1 MQIKLLEK
9 ILEENNQPAFRTK
22 QIQKAIY
29 QDGISDF
36 SEITTIAKDLRE
48 LLDKKIKILSF
59 EAEKIL
65 VSSDKRSIKA
75 LLKLEDGNLIETVL
89 ISPKP
94 DVWSACISSQVG
106 CPLGCGFCATGRGG
120 FKRDLT
126 AEEISDQVLWWRMYL
141 KKNSSARNLIRPA
154 EGGAPSP
161 YKGEGNKVDT
171 IVFMGMGEPF
181 LNWENVNQS
190 LKNLTNHELFGFGS
204 RSISVSTAGIPE
216 GIEKMAAEFPQINL
230 AISLH
235 FPTDEQ
241 RNKFMP
247 INRKYNLDELRN
259 SLRNY
264 FKVSNRKVFMEYILL
279 SDINDSKDD
288 ADNLIKYLKSMGK
301 LQLLHIN
308 LIRYN
313 STSDELKSSDVG
325 VVREFRDYLVQNGIS
340 VTIRKSLGQDIQG
353 ACGQLV
359 GEKNKLDDKERI
371 K

>member
-1 MQIKLLEK
+1 
-9 ILEENNQPAFRTK
+9 
-22 QIQKAIY
+22 
-29 QDGISDF
+29 
-36 SEITTIAKDLRE
+36 
-48 LLDKKIKILSF
+48 
-59 EAEKIL
+59 
-65 VSSDKRSIKA
+65 
-75 LLKLEDGNLIETVL
+75 
-89 ISPKP
+89 
-94 DVWSACISSQVG
+94 
-106 CPLGCGFCATGRGG
+106 
-120 FKRDLT
+120 
-126 AEEISDQVLWWRMYL
+126 
-141 KKNSSARNLIRPA
+141 
-154 EGGAPSP
+154 
-161 YKGEGNKVDT
+161 
-171 IVFMGMGEPF
+171 
-181 LNWENVNQS
+181 
-190 LKNLTNHELFGFGS
+190 
-204 RSISVSTAGIPE
+204 
-216 GIEKMAAEFPQINL
+216 
-230 AISLH
+230 
-235 FPTDEQ
+235 
-241 RNKFMP
+241 MP